1 MHIVWHK
8 IEVFVD
14 GLIPPVLAALVIVIV
29 AELFFQA
36 QFDRYRNYADLFDGF
51 VVLLFTAD
59 LAFKYSRVRKMPSF
73 VRMYWLEI
81 LATIPFFLV
90 FRLLDFFNLADFIQK
105 GQAFAHEEG
114 VAATTA
120 ITIEKEVGAIAKEAS
135 KAGEI
140 SRTAKLLNTFRAI
153 GRFPRMLNA
162 AHFFEKPT
170 GKHYKREKVKKK
182 HFD

>member
-36 QFDRYRNYADLFDGF
+36 QFDRYSNYADLFDGF
-51 VVLLFTAD
+51 VVVLFTAD
-59 LAFKYSRVRKMPSF
+59 LSFKYSRVRKMPSF
-73 VRMYWLEI
+73 VRKYWLEI

-90 FRLLDFFNLADFIQK
+90 FRLLELFRVPEFIEA
-105 GQAFAHEEG
+105 GQRLAHEVP
-114 VAATTA
+114 VAENVEREAA
-120 ITIEKEVGAIAKEAS
+120 AIADEIAKT
-135 KAGEI
+135 GEV
-140 SRTAKLLNTFRAI
+140 SRTA
-153 GRFPRMLNA
+153 RMLRTFKVFGRMPRFA
-162 AHFFEKPT
+162 KAFHFFEKPT

-182 HFD
+182 DFND